1 MATILYIDDDPG
13 VLATR
18 KALLEG
24 KGYRVLIA
32 PNGAAGIE
40 ISRKHTVDAV
50 VLDFKPAVMD
60 GSQVADVLAKEQP
73 NVPVAISS
81 DSPDNLPESLKW
93 FADALLQ
100 EQAGAEEL
108 LLAIQKLI
116 TVRSTAKKSASRA
129 TVGTN
134 EQLSA

>member
-1 MATILYIDDDPG
+1 MATILCIDADPR

-40 ISRKHTVDAV
+40 ISRKHTLDAV
-50 VLDFKPAVMD
+50 VLDFKPAGMD
-60 GSQVADVLAKEQP
+60 GNDVADVLAKEQP

-93 FADALLQ
+93 FADALLH
-100 EQAGAEEL
+100 ERAGAEAL
-108 LLAIQKLI
+108 LLAIEKLI
-116 TVRSTAKKSASRA
+116 AVRSAAKKSPSRA